1 MHSLSGDIYR
11 QVREYFCSG
20 QTSQMP
26 RNVAKSS
33 GIPLKVRQGSRFP
46 LSDVCSGDTP
56 LLQLCCQGMQSHRVA
71 KERENQQQPYPISYC
86 KCRDMKILSF
96 KN

>member
-46 LSDVCSGDTP
+46 LSDVLGRHASPAAVLSGNAITSCCKRKGKSATALPDFILQMQGYENS
-56 LLQLCCQGMQSHRVA
+56 LL
-71 KERENQQQPYPISYC
+71 
-86 KCRDMKILSF
+86 
-96 KN
+96 